1 MKHWLTTLAATG
13 VCCAAIAVAAIAPQP
28 QHRLP
33 DRAELQK
40 RRAELRK
47 NNASKAQAPSVPIM
61 GGTNGDKPLYGM
73 ILNDAAVSSM
83 GAFYEFSGP
92 LEIHADGCHVKLAPS
107 RTIQASSGCY
117 YDGNFVAIY
126 RNWDKNLITYS
137 FHDADT
143 WELTSKG
150 TANYTF
156 TSPSV
161 YPTDITYDPTT
172 KRLYGWFMKKTDQ
185 GFSSG
190 TQFGYLDLTKDFENW
205 TAPAQIIKDCEMQM
219 LGIACSADGVIFA
232 VGSDMNLYT
241 VNKVNGDLTTIGAID
256 LPYLPDDFLNEYA
269 GAEIDWETGDIYF
282 EYVCYNEDT
291 EYSEP
296 RIMKINPKTAECS
309 TIADFGD
316 AGTMDYDYFPV
327 LFFKQK
333 ATQSTSTPAKVE
345 NLTVTADGVL
355 NAANISFDM
364 PSVDTDGKDLS
375 GTVDWKVAVGS
386 GIVASGQ
393 AAPGAKVETRAEV
406 TESGLTTF
414 VVYAQ
419 SGDNE
424 GSPIASTVF
433 VGNDTPMIPGS
444 PIAATD
450 GTDVQII
457 WDQAVGVHQDQ
468 GGNIADVTYKVVR
481 LPDNKVIAEAETGLS
496 ATDRIESFYKS
507 RYSYEVTP
515 MSGSLV
521 GEPRTSRPFYAG
533 QIFEL
538 PHENDFSDELLFR
551 QYPAIDANNDG
562 NTWWVGKLSNRTCA
576 VYSSNENKAD
586 DYLCVGPFD
595 MKAGSKYNFT
605 MDANGHSNPEKI
617 SVWAGTDRTDG
628 STYTNEVVPSTFLRP
643 SMGESHLTGS
653 FVPEADGRYY
663 FAVKAE
669 SDANMQNIYVFN
681 VKVTETSGACPAA
694 PADLTATPC
703 DEGMRLSCTLPAL
716 TLGGDKAALT
726 GVRIMRDNQIIAD
739 ISAGVTDGA
748 GFTWTDTGDV
758 SDGEHTYSVAA
769 VNASG
774 VGDECLCKAWWGAD
788 RPGKPTNMRV
798 YQDIND
804 PLILHVTWE
813 APKVGIHGGSID
825 PAGIDWV
832 IGWLSLGPIGSGAK
846 RVGPECR
853 LDLTLTPEQIAKQ
866 DIVAFSVYG
875 ENAVGSSSYDGKLTR
890 SGYVGPALQ
899 LPFRESWTG
908 FTQKGLWSGE
918 ALKDD
923 EELFESY
930 WDMWDGHESDITSQD
945 DDCMY
950 ALTTTVEEGG
960 YRVRSPRL
968 AISGETDPTLVFYLL
983 YTSDAKDFAV
993 EIAVDDQPMTTLRD
1007 FEIKSSEYGRWQR
1020 VEIPLGDYKNSKYF
1034 QLGFKGHAVSP
1045 ATAFCCIDNLS
1056 VLDLKAKD
1064 LTAIDIAGPRKAEF
1078 NEPVEI
1084 TATFRNS
1091 GSSAVGDGDYKILLL
1106 KNGKTVAEKDGMAV
1120 ACDANAKVTF
1130 NDSPTPADPE
1140 DTEYKIEI
1148 AFDGDENV
1156 TDNIGAALPVR
1167 IVRSI
1172 FPTVTDLSGD
1182 TKKGVVLNWSEP
1194 AENEILPDY
1203 TVEGFDTYAAFT
1215 TSALGE
1221 WKTCD
1226 VDGAPTVVLSTA
1238 LGVLNYPNVGTPM
1251 AWQVI
1256 DPLQAN
1262 ILLSSWTP
1270 RSGANMLVSFQACN
1284 AQNNREKASEDWLIS
1299 PELYGG
1305 PQTVS
1310 FYACSGMGGEYVPEI
1325 MDIMYSTTG
1334 TDIDDFTVLEENV
1347 EVGYNSADWTEFSF
1361 NLPEGARYFAIVH
1374 KSYNKVALMID
1385 DVKYIKAGSE
1395 RRPLALLGYNI
1406 YRDGVKINA
1415 EPVGENIY
1423 DDMDVETGKEYVYH
1437 VSVVWDK
1444 GESQLSNEFK
1454 ATAGSGVGKIS
1465 AATIRICVVQ
1475 GAIRV
1480 AGAAGMPVEVYS
1492 TSGMRVASVAS
1503 APGTV
1508 DFSVGAGVYIVRA
1521 PGKSVKVKVD

>member
-1 MKHWLTTLAATG
+1 MKHWHTTLSAIG
-13 VCCAAIAVAAIAPQP
+13 VCCAAIAAAAIAPQT
-28 QHRLP
+28 QHHRLP

-40 RRAELRK
+40 RRAELSLNK
-47 NNASKAQAPSVPIM
+47 VPQPAPSVPIM
-61 GGTNGDKPLYGM
+61 AGTNGDKPLYGM
-73 ILNDAAVSSM
+73 IINDGTMSSM
-83 GAFYEFSGP
+83 GSFYEFNGP
-92 LEIHADGCHVKLAPS
+92 LEIHPDGKHVKLAPS
-107 RTIQASSGCY
+107 MDLPATSGCY

-126 RNWDKNLITYS
+126 RNWNKELVTYS

-143 WELTSKG
+143 WELASKG
-150 TANYTF
+150 TVSYTF

-172 KRLYGWFMKKTDQ
+172 KRLYGWFMGKTDQ

-190 TQFGYLDLTKDFENW
+190 TQFGYLDLTQDFEHW
-205 TAPAQIIKDCEMQM
+205 TEPAQIIKDCKIQM
-219 LGIACSADGVIFA
+219 LGIACSADGVIYA

-241 VNKVNGDLTTIGAID
+241 VNKVSGDLTTIGAID

-269 GAEIDWETGDIYF
+269 GAEVDWETGDIYF

-291 EYSEP
+291 EYCEP
-296 RIMKINPKTAECS
+296 RIMKIDPKTAEC
-309 TIADFGD
+309 TTVADFGD
-316 AGTMDYDYFPV
+316 AGTMDFDCFPV

-333 ATQSTSTPAKVE
+333 ATLSTTTPAKVG
-345 NLTVTADGVL
+345 NLTVSADGVL

-364 PSVDTDGKDLS
+364 PSVDTEGKDLS

-386 GIVASGQ
+386 DIVASGQ
-393 AAPGAKVETRAEV
+393 AAPGAKVETHAEV

-424 GSPIASTVF
+424 GSPVAYTVF
-433 VGNDTPMIPGS
+433 VGNDTPMLPGS
-444 PIAATD
+444 PLTATD
-450 GTDVQII
+450 GTNVQII
-457 WDQAVGVHQDQ
+457 WDQAVAVHQDQ
-468 GGNIADVTYKVVR
+468 GGNIAEVTYEVVR
-481 LPDNKVIAEAETGLS
+481 LPDNKVIAEAATGLS
-496 ATDRIESFYKS
+496 ANDRIESFYKS

-515 MSGSLV
+515 MSGTLA

-533 QIFEL
+533 QVFEL

-551 QYPAIDANNDG
+551 QYPAIDANKDG

-586 DYLCVGPFD
+586 DYLCIGPFD

-605 MDANGHSNPEKI
+605 MDANGHSNPEKV
-617 SVWAGTDRTDG
+617 SVWAGTDKTDG
-628 STYTNEVVPSTFLRP
+628 TTYTNEVIPSTFLRP

-653 FVPEADGRYY
+653 FVPDADGYYY

-669 SDANMQNIYVFN
+669 SDAKMQNIYLFN
-681 VKVTETSGACPAA
+681 VKVTETSSACPAA
-694 PADLTATPC
+694 PVELTATPC
-703 DEGMRLSCTLPAL
+703 EEGMRLSCTLPAL
-716 TLGGDKAALT
+716 TLGGDKADLT
-726 GVRIMRDNQIIAD
+726 GVRIMRDNQIVAET
-739 ISAGVTDGA
+739 SAGVADGA
-748 GFTWTDTGDV
+748 EFTWTDTGDV
-758 SDGEHTYSVAA
+758 SDGEHTYSVGAINAA
-769 VNASG
+769 G
-774 VGDECLCKAWWGAD
+774 VGDDCLCTAWWGAD
-788 RPGKPTNMRV
+788 RPGMPVNMRI

-804 PLILHVTWE
+804 PLVLHVTWE
-813 APKVGIHGGSID
+813 APKVGIHGGSLD

-832 IGWLSLGPIGSGAK
+832 IDWLSFGPIGSGME
-846 RVGPECR
+846 RVGSKCGF
-853 LDLTLTPEQIAKQ
+853 DLELTAEQINRQ

-875 ENAVGSSSYDGKLTR
+875 ENAVGSSSHDGKLTR
-890 SGYVGPALQ
+890 SGYVGPALP

-918 ALKDD
+918 SLKDG

-930 WDMWDGHESDITSQD
+930 WDMWGGQESGITSQD

-950 ALTTTVEEGG
+950 ALTTTVAGGG
-960 YRVRSPRL
+960 YRMRSPRM
-968 AISGETDPTLVFYLL
+968 AISGETNPTLVFYLL
-983 YTSDAKDFAV
+983 YTADTKDFAV
-993 EIAVDDQPMTTLRD
+993 EIAVDDQPMSILRD

-1034 QLGFKGHAVSP
+1034 QLGFKGHALKAASG
-1045 ATAFCCIDNLS
+1045 FCCIDNLS

-1064 LTAIDIAGPRKAEF
+1064 LTAIDIAGPKKAEF
-1078 NEPVEI
+1078 NELVEI
-1084 TATFRNS
+1084 SATFRNS
-1091 GSSAVGDGDYKILLL
+1091 GSSAVSDGDYKICLV
-1106 KNGKTVAEKDGMAV
+1106 KNGKTIAEKDGLALASDV
-1120 ACDANAKVTF
+1120 NAKVTF
-1130 NDSPTPADPE
+1130 DDNPTPADPE
-1140 DTEYKIEI
+1140 ETEYKIEI
-1148 AFDGDENV
+1148 VYDGDENLS
-1156 TDNIGAALPVR
+1156 DNIGAALPVR

-1194 AENEILPDY
+1194 SDNEILPDY
-1203 TVEGFDTYAAFT
+1203 TVEDFDSYTAFT
-1215 TSALGE
+1215 TSGLGDWE
-1221 WKTCD
+1221 TYD
-1226 VDGAPTVVLSTA
+1226 ADGAPTVVLSTA
-1238 LGVLNYPNVGTPM
+1238 LGVLNYPNIGTPM

-1284 AQNNREKASEDWLIS
+1284 EQNNREKASEDWLIS

-1305 PQTVS
+1305 PQSIS
-1310 FYACSGMGGEYVPEI
+1310 FFACSGMGGEYVPEI

-1334 TDIDDFTVLEENV
+1334 TDIEDFTVLEENV

-1385 DVKYIKAGSE
+1385 DVKYIKVDSE
-1395 RRPLALLGYNI
+1395 RRPLTLLGYNI

-1415 EPVGENIY
+1415 EPVGESTY
-1423 DDMDVETGKEYVYH
+1423 DDVDVEIGKEYVYH
-1437 VSVVWDK
+1437 VSVIWDK

-1454 ATAGSGVGKIS
+1454 ATAGSGVSNIIGATVRIS
-1465 AATIRICVVQ
+1465 VVP

-1480 AGAAGMPVEVYS
+1480 AGAAGMPVEVYT
-1492 TSGMRVASVAS
+1492 TSGMRVAGVAS
-1503 APGTV
+1503 ASETV
-1508 DFSVGAGVYIVRA
+1508 DFNVGAGIYIVRT
-1521 PGKSVKVKVD
+1521 PGKSLKVKVD